1 MIDVEPAL
9 AKGTQIKGKVYFNRG
24 LTDLKNFFSGN
35 VDNLFDYKNIE
46 NDGIDYDES
55 STINSSLDSGTLSSK
70 SSGKLDLD
78 FFLEIYQY
86 IYIYIYKSTNVK
98 SQVFSKVMYPKYY
111 KQ

>member
-1 MIDVEPAL
+1 M
-9 AKGTQIKGKVYFNRG
+9 TYF
-24 LTDLKNFFSGN
+24 KKKFSGN

-46 NDGIDYDES
+46 NDGIDYDE

-86 IYIYIYKSTNVK
+86 KKSGFQQ
-98 SQVFSKVMYPKYY
+98 SCLFQVL
-111 KQ
+111 